1 MNTLRFWYNEIL
13 ARLSDST
20 VLQSILSEMYKQD
33 VRLEVFPDSI
43 ADEIRQSNYAIC

>member
-20 VLQSILSEMYKQD
+20 VLQSILSELYKENVQ
-33 VRLEVFPDSI
+33 LEVFPDSI
-43 ADEIRQSNYAIC
+43 ADDIRQSEYAIC